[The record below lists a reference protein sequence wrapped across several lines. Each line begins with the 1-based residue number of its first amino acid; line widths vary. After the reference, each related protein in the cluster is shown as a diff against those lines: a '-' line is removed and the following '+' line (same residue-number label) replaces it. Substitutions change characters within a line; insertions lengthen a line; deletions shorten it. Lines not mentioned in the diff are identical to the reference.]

1 MSSGLPTLVPSL
13 VGFAAGAIYQ
23 ANPCGI
29 RRMSFSSIFRRV
41 IRARA
46 RPGDRAQ
53 IRVSGALA
61 AEQQGGGVQRAG
73 QIRGAGTAGA
83 AQQRP
88 DVGAS
93 DANVRQLV
101 EMGFDE
107 AAARAALQ
115 QAGNSVDRAL
125 ATLVG

>member
-1 MSSGLPTLVPSL
+1 MSSGLPSLVPSL

-23 ANPCGI
+23 ANPFSI
-29 RRMSFSSIFRRV
+29 RRMSFSSVFRRV

-61 AEQQGGGVQRAG
+61 PEQQGGGVQRAG
-73 QIRGAGTAGA
+73 QNRGAVAAGA

-88 DVGAS
+88 NVGTS
-93 DANVRQLV
+93 NVQQLV

-107 AAARAALQ
+107 SAARAALQ